1 MLPLAIAKSPTGNLK
16 HSDHWFSCLPTQIQ
30 RFIAIPLA
38 LLSHHRQSSDASR
51 NGALHATSI
60 DRNQSLGLQTTS
72 VSYSVAPP
80 LSQRN
85 SLGFPQQVTTA
96 ATAAGLFNA
105 AARSSSM
112 IHASSSCPSLYQ
124 VEITFSDQVIFHI
137 PQLARFINRIEG
149 LKSFNQAKVGFINS
163 EARLSLLLS
172 GKEVFLLLQIVCNEL
187 DWQVSSL
194 TEVCDQ
200 LHPLVS
206 RVEVL
211 ES

>member
-1 MLPLAIAKSPTGNLK
+1 
-16 HSDHWFSCLPTQIQ
+16 
-30 RFIAIPLA
+30 
-38 LLSHHRQSSDASR
+38 
-51 NGALHATSI
+51 
-60 DRNQSLGLQTTS
+60 
-72 VSYSVAPP
+72 
-80 LSQRN
+80 
-85 SLGFPQQVTTA
+85 
-96 ATAAGLFNA
+96 
-105 AARSSSM
+105 M